1 MATSLKFRHVKGS
14 FQRKLNEDIRKIKSS
29 SNVFVFADKTNNINE
44 MSKDDHQ
51 NLLHD
56 VTKTYQKTPTK
67 LEASIILEAKSISTK
82 LQISDRIKC
91 IARTPVFVTLKD
103 Q

>member
-44 MSKDDHQ
+44 MSKDDH
-51 NLLHD
+51 
-56 VTKTYQKTPTK
+56 
-67 LEASIILEAKSISTK
+67 
-82 LQISDRIKC
+82 
-91 IARTPVFVTLKD
+91 
-103 Q
+103 